1 MLKGKVAV
9 VTGASRG
16 IGREIA
22 KTLGAEGA
30 AAWADGHILRIPT
43 RPARVVDTTGAGDT
57 FNGAF
62 AFGLASGYSV
72 EKPYICITFGGKPIV
87 TGIHIYDLG

>member
-1 MLKGKVAV
+1 MEERKRNMLTGKVAV

-30 AAWADGHILRIPT
+30 T
-43 RPARVVDTTGAGDT
+43 VVV
-57 FNGAF
+57 N
-62 AFGLASGYSV
+62 
-72 EKPYICITFGGKPIV
+72 
-87 TGIHIYDLG
+87 

>member
-1 MLKGKVAV
+1 M
-9 VTGASRG
+9 
-16 IGREIA
+16 
-22 KTLGAEGA
+22 TLGAEGA

-72 EKPYICITFGGKPIV
+72 EEALRFANVAASLSTEKYGAQGGMPSI
-87 TGIHIYDLG
+87 IHFK